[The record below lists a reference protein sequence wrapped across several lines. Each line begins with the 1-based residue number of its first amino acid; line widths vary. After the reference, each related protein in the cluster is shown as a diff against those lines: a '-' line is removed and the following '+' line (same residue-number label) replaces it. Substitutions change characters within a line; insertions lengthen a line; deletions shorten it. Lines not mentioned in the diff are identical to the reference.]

1 MKLPQTAVNRP
12 YLTLMVFL
20 AIVILGLVS
29 YKMLPIDIMPEVEI
43 PQLTIITIYPGA
55 SALNVEQQVT
65 KILEN
70 NLGRVPGIKHID
82 SESKDNVSVIHL
94 QFDYGVNID
103 EAANETRSVIEFAKN
118 SLPDNAQT
126 PRVMKISSDM
136 FPIIILSVST
146 DQPFSSLENIVDNQI
161 VNNLKRIPGVA
172 NIMVLG
178 LPRRQILIEISPH
191 LLNKYNLTID
201 QITTVLEA
209 ENITVPGGDIDIG
222 TTNWMISI
230 PGEVQSLEELSNIPL
245 GNYLG
250 HLVLLGDVAELKDSL
265 AEQTMIYRSN
275 QNQAVGILISKQTG
289 SNAVEVSREVMEKLK
304 DIEMLI
310 PEGVDI
316 RVILNYAENVVNT
329 LENLRNSLLVAFIA
343 VTLVVLFF
351 LRRFRAS
358 LIILA
363 TIPVAILITFSGM
376 FFKGYTINIV
386 SLMSLAVAIGMVVDN
401 GIVVLEN
408 IDKYRSRGVRGR
420 ESSIYGASEMG
431 QAITASSL
439 TTIVVFVPLVFVG
452 GFIGIMF
459 TQLAFVIILTIAA
472 SLFTALTLTPMLTSK
487 ILSPPSY
494 ARKQNKFYKWSDNAF
509 TKLDSIYSTFL
520 SFCLRHKIMVLTAAV
535 ILFLISLACI
545 PLIGTDFIP
554 AMDSGEVMVTIKTPP
569 GSNAVSTFQ
578 ITKNIEEIILENIP
592 ELNEYFS
599 ITGRTREGLLS
610 VGGFEE
616 GSNMSTT
623 LIKLISI
630 EHRSR
635 SILDICNLLRE
646 KIRNIPNID
655 QLTVSS
661 SSTLMS
667 TLTGGGK
674 DIEIYI
680 SGNNLEELNLIA
692 LHISEKLKEVKGI
705 SDIVTSI
712 DEGKPELTVVIDRIK
727 AARSGLNTLLISSQI
742 RQAVYGQKGS
752 TFEQGGNEYEIY
764 IRYQKQSR
772 QNQSDLENIVL
783 TNLLGQQIRLS
794 EIADIRQSSSPGE
807 IIRHDQQRTISVTTS
822 LSGRSLGEVVS
833 DIENILAS
841 IQKSPEVGIRI
852 AGANEEQQETFGDLS
867 LLFPLSILLVYMVMC
882 AQFGSFRDPL
892 VIMFSISFTIT
903 GVVLAMLLTGNTLN
917 VITAVGIIMLM
928 GIVVNNGIVLV
939 DYMNLLRK
947 RGLDLYEAVVQGAR
961 SRLRPVLMTS
971 LTTILGLLPLAAS
984 RSQGYEFW
992 SAFASTAMGGLL
1004 VSTFVTL
1011 IIVPLIYS
1019 LFNRGKIKSER
1030 VKND

>member
-1 MKLPQTAVNRP
+1 MKLPQTAVSRP
-12 YLTLMVFL
+12 YLTLMVFS

-55 SALNVEQQVT
+55 SALNVEQQIT

-82 SESKDNVSVIHL
+82 SESQDNVSVIHL

-172 NIMVLG
+172 NVMVLG
-178 LPRRQILIEISPH
+178 LPRRQIQINISPH
-191 LLNKYNLTID
+191 LLHKYNLTID

-222 TTNWMISI
+222 TTNWMVSI
-230 PGEVQSLEELSNIPL
+230 PGEAKTLEELANIPL

-289 SNAVEVSREVMEKLK
+289 SNAVEVSREVMEELEN
-304 DIEMLI
+304 IETLI
-310 PEGVDI
+310 PETIKIG
-316 RVILNYAENVVNT
+316 VILNYAENVVNT
-329 LENLRNSLLVAFIA
+329 LANLRNSLLVAFIA

-363 TIPVAILITFSGM
+363 TIPVAILITFAGM

-408 IDKYRSRGVRGR
+408 IDKYRSRGVRSR

-439 TTIVVFVPLVFVG
+439 TTIVVFVPLIFFG

-487 ILSPPSY
+487 ILSAPSK
-494 ARKQNKFYKWSDNAF
+494 ARKQNKFYKWSENVF
-509 TKLDSIYSTFL
+509 TKLDSIYSNFL
-520 SFCLRHKIMVLTAAV
+520 SFCLHHKTIVITSAV

-554 AMDSGEVMVTIKTPP
+554 VMDSGEVMVTFRTPP
-569 GSNAVSTFQ
+569 GSNAASTFQ
-578 ITKNIEEIILENIP
+578 ITQKVERIILENIP

-599 ITGRTREGLLS
+599 ITGRTQEGLLS

-623 LIKLISI
+623 LIKMIPI
-630 EHRSR
+630 ENRNRSTT
-635 SILDICNLLRE
+635 DICNLLRE
-646 KIRNIPNID
+646 KISTIPNID

-667 TLTGGGK
+667 ALTGGGK
-674 DIEIYI
+674 DVEIYI
-680 SGNNLEELNLIA
+680 SGSDLDELNSVALI
-692 LHISEKLKEVKGI
+692 ISEKLKEIKGI
-705 SDIVTSI
+705 TDIGTTI
-712 DEGKPELTVVIDRIK
+712 DEGRPELTVTIDRIK
-727 AARSGLNTLLISSQI
+727 AARSGLNTLLIASQI
-742 RQAVYGQKGS
+742 RQAIYGQKGS

-764 IRYQKQSR
+764 IRYQRQSR
-772 QNQSDLENIVL
+772 QSQSDLGNIVL
-783 TNLLGQQIRLS
+783 TNLLGEKIKLS
-794 EIADIRQSSSPGE
+794 EIADIQPSSSPGE
-807 IIRHDQQRTISVTTS
+807 IIRHDQQRTISVTAS
-822 LSGRSLGEVVS
+822 LAGRSLGEVVS
-833 DIENILAS
+833 DIENILS
-841 IQKSPEVGIRI
+841 EIPKSPELEIRI

-867 LLFPLSILLVYMVMC
+867 LLFPLSIILVYMVMC

-892 VIMFSISFTIT
+892 VIMFSIPFTIT
-903 GVVLAMLLTGNTLN
+903 GVVLAMLITGNTLN
-917 VITAVGIIMLM
+917 VITAVGIIMLL

-947 RGLDLYEAVVQGAR
+947 RGLGLYEAVVQGAR

-1011 IIVPLIYS
+1011 IIVPIIYS
-1019 LFNRGKIKSER
+1019 LFNPRRSR
-1030 VKND
+1030 VEKND